1 MSLSANNF
9 TTRKKIGAM
18 MIVGIWLM
26 FTISLLGNLVELLSV
41 GGRVEKEEAEVVKL
55 IEEKEALEEE
65 KRKVESPGADE
76 VYIREELGLVKP
88 GEAVVVIP
96 DELIEKV
103 MVADQGI
110 EKPEVEEEKPVWVQ
124 WVELFW

>member
-1 MSLSANNF
+1 
-9 TTRKKIGAM
+9 M